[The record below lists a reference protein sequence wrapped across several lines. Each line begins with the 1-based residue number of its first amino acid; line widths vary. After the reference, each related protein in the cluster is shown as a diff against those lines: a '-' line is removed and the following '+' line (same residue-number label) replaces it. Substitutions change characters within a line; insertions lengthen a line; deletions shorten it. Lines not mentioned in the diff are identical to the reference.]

1 MKLHMVSIIIHG
13 QLVTVFVN
21 FPAGVK
27 PYITEK
33 MLSTLGMERN
43 QAFGVGGN
51 PYLVWRNVA

>member
-1 MKLHMVSIIIHG
+1 MVSIIIHG